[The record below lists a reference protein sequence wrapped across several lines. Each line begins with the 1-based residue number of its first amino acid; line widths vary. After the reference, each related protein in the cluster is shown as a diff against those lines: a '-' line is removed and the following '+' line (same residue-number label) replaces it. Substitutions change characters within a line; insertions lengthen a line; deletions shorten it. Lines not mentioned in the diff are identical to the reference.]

1 MNTDD
6 EAIKKAN
13 DILKNFENNDKSN
26 FDLGITDGFYFP
38 GTIEITDSLTKRY
51 NFKSIRNPE
60 ARNENIYYF
69 NGQIYERAEEFI
81 KTEAHYEHLKQWREM
96 GERTSGD
103 SKYSTLNAK
112 LNRQIHAGP
121 SSFQINEVE
130 EMIRRTTF
138 TDEEMN
144 PSGFIPFKNGL
155 LSLKTRKLEPF
166 SRDYFYTYQVN
177 ANYLE
182 KHITLKDVPMFSNLL
197 NTVFYPKD
205 IPMVL
210 SYLGYSFYPTF
221 PAQKTLFI
229 LGRER
234 IGKGTTIRVIEEGLM
249 PKGSGAVS
257 LARLLTGERFQFT
270 GIEGKNLLVDDE
282 SRRRFRHD
290 AVLDWSAFCNL
301 FGGDRLSLEPKGK
314 EAHDYT
320 SKAKGIFLGNLPFIP
335 VYDPPT
341 IARILLVETKN
352 ERPKTEID
360 DYDKK
365 IIEKEGDAIATL
377 LMQVLFKLIDRNFKF
392 PGQMSDDET
401 AAKFELLSDPVRF
414 FIEDR
419 TERNEGSTVRSD
431 EAYSLFEKWLK
442 IKGITHIASHTF
454 MQRFGKEYPRKR
466 AGTRKNRYYIFTNC
480 MIIDDDSDDVKQL
493 GHGDNS
499 QETLK
504 YGDSGDKKDGVQVK
518 SDTQRVRNLK
528 NIEKINIKDVGV
540 NLDTEKNLSGN
551 RDFQASGENNPVSK
565 LNHNLQNEPK
575 RDDDLSDEISKIKNR
590 IIEVIKHGDPSNEL
604 SNIQWLIK
612 VDFGLDAEETENI
625 VRAMVDEKMLSFD
638 EYKRRLKVV
647 KRK

>member
-1 MNTDD
+1 MNTD
-6 EAIKKAN
+6 EARKKAD
-13 DILKNFENNDKSN
+13 DILKNFENKDTSN
-26 FDLGITDGFYFP
+26 FNLGITDGIYFP
-38 GTIEITDSLTKRY
+38 GPIEITDALTKIY
-51 NFKSIRNPE
+51 NFMTIRNPE
-60 ARNENIYYF
+60 ARNENIFYF
-69 NGQIYERAEEFI
+69 NGQIYERAEELI
-81 KTEAHYEHLKQWREM
+81 KTEAHYEYLKQWKEM
-96 GERTSGD
+96 AERTSEN
-103 SKYSTLNAK
+103 SEYSTLNAK
-112 LNRQIHAGP
+112 LNRYLHAGP
-121 SSFQINEVE
+121 TSFHINEVIE
-130 EMIRRTTF
+130 TIRRTRF
-138 TDEEMN
+138 TDETMN
-144 PSGFIPFKNGL
+144 PPGFIPFKNGL
-155 LSLKTRKLEPF
+155 LNLKTRKLEPF

-182 KHITLKDVPMFSNLL
+182 NHITLYDVPMFSNLL

-210 SYLGYSFYPTF
+210 SYFGYSFYPDL

-234 IGKGTTIRVIEEGLM
+234 IGKGTTIRVLQGLM
-249 PKGSGAVS
+249 PKGSGSIS
-257 LARLLTGERFQFT
+257 LARLLTGEKFQYT
-270 GIEGKNLLVDDE
+270 GIEGNNLLVDSE

-290 AVLDWSAFCNL
+290 SVLDWSAFCNL
-301 FGGDRLSLEPKGK
+301 FGGDKISIEPKGK
-314 EAHDYT
+314 EAHDYI

-335 VYDPPT
+335 IYDPPT

-352 ERPKTEID
+352 ERPKTAIKE
-360 DYDKK
+360 YDKK

-377 LMQVLFKLIDRNFKF
+377 LMQVLFKLIDRDFEF
-392 PGQMSDDET
+392 PGQVSDDET

-419 TERNEGSTVRSD
+419 TEHDEGSTVRSD

-442 IKGITHIASHTF
+442 IKGIPHIASHTF